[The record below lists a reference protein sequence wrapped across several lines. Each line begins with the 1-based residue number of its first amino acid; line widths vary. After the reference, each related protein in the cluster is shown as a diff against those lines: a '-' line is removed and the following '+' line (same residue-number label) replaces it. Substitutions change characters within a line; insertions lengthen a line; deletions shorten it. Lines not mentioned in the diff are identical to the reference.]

1 MSDDRHFAEE
11 LQDLL
16 DGRVTGPARAAIEAH
31 LPQCPRCREEL
42 AVLERARAAAR
53 ALAPFAPP
61 ADLAARIAGALD
73 GEDRAPAF
81 GPTRHRV
88 RYRWPVVLAGVT
100 AAAAVIALLVLPSGG
115 KDLPVAVA
123 RDLARYRAS
132 HLALDLQTADP
143 AALEHFFTER
153 GIGFPTHV
161 FDLAMM
167 RYRLAGGRA
176 HQLAGRASA
185 FFAYTG
191 PDATPVICEM
201 YRGTLTELPAGAER
215 RVHDG
220 ITFLIYRV
228 SGATVVFW
236 QEGAVICA
244 LASQGNAEDVVQ
256 LAYAKAVRV

>member
-1 MSDDRHFAEE
+1 MSDDHHFAEE

-16 DGRVTGPARAAIEAH
+16 DGRVTGPARAEIEAH
-31 LPQCPRCREEL
+31 VGQCPRCREEL

-53 ALAPFAPP
+53 GLAPLAPP
-61 ADLAARIAGALD
+61 ADLAGRIVGALD
-73 GEDRAPAF
+73 REDRAPAPS
-81 GPTRHRV
+81 PTRHRA
-88 RYRWPVVLAGVT
+88 RYRWPFVVAGLT

-115 KDLPVAVA
+115 QDLPVAVA
-123 RDLARYRAS
+123 KDLARYRAS
-132 HLALDLQTADP
+132 RLALDLPTGDP
-143 AALEHFFTER
+143 AALERFFSER
-153 GIGFPTHV
+153 GIGFPTRV

-185 FFAYTG
+185 FFAYIG

-201 YRGTLTELPAGAER
+201 YRGTVAELPAGAEQ

-220 ITFLIYRV
+220 ITFHIYRV

-256 LAYAKAVRV
+256 LAYAKAMRA

>member
-1 MSDDRHFAEE
+1 MSDDHHLAEE

-16 DGRVTGPARAAIEAH
+16 DGRVKGPARAEIEVHVA
-31 LPQCPRCREEL
+31 QCSRCRQEL
-42 AVLERARAAAR
+42 AVLERARAVAR
-53 ALAPFAPP
+53 ALAPLAPP
-61 ADLAARIAGALD
+61 ANLTARIAGTLD
-73 GEDRAPAF
+73 GEDRAPAP
-81 GPTRHRV
+81 GSTRRRI
-88 RYRWPVVLAGVT
+88 RYRWPFVVGGLT
-100 AAAAVIALLVLPSGG
+100 AAAAVVALLVLPSAGQ
-115 KDLPVAVA
+115 DLSRAVA
-123 RDLARYRAS
+123 HDLARYRAS
-132 HLALDLQTADP
+132 RLALDLQTADP
-143 AALEHFFTER
+143 AALERFFTER
-153 GIGFPTHV
+153 GIGFPTRV

-191 PDATPVICEM
+191 PDATPIICEM
-201 YRGTLTELPAGAER
+201 YRGTLAELPAGAEQ

-256 LAYAKAVRV
+256 LAYAKAVRA